1 MLTKH
6 TPRTYIRTTRCP
18 VCKKGQIEETTV
30 FNGGIT
36 TIIEKTCS
44 NLLCTSHIKKE
55 TELEKRFK
63 AVGEQDVKDPI
74 VVAKFFNPVGAGTW
88 FATEYNPETKIF
100 FGYVSIFGDEWGDF
114 SLEELESIKGF
125 GGLGIER
132 DLYTKEQRISEFKIP
147 TLEIKE

>member
-55 TELEKRFK
+55 TELEKRFNK
-63 AVGEQDVKDPI
+63 ATQKELQIYHQLDLMINDIQETGVDVSYFPEEAQI
-74 VVAKFFNPVGAGTW
+74 ILLNYAK
-88 FATEYNPETKIF
+88 KL
-100 FGYVSIFGDEWGDF
+100 
-114 SLEELESIKGF
+114 SLYK
-125 GGLGIER
+125 
-132 DLYTKEQRISEFKIP
+132 Q
-147 TLEIKE
+147 